1 MNYDIKFNDT
11 IQRQIV
17 RQLRSLDRAASA
29 EGDDEALLRKV
40 SKTKLLGAIGAAS
53 GLPAMPQVKEL
64 ADPQLLAGCDPSV
77 LSQGMFAPL
86 RCADNQIL
94 LAVANPWDYRADEFC
109 NARFAEH
116 EIFKVVTLAS
126 EISATIERSSQST
139 GPSRAELEALDIEHR
154 GNEVIDFDVTRTH

>member
-11 IQRQIV
+11 IRRQIL
-17 RQLRSLDRAASA
+17 RQLRLLESA
-29 EGDDEALLRKV
+29 CTEEKDDDALLRKA

-64 ADPQLLAGCDPSV
+64 ADAKLLAGCDPSV
-77 LSQGMFAPL
+77 LSQGMFTPL
-86 RCADNQIL
+86 RSAEGQLL

-109 NARFAEH
+109 NAHFADH

-126 EISATIERSSQST
+126 EISATIERSTQSS
-139 GPSRAELEALDIEHR
+139 GPPS
-154 GNEVIDFDVTRTH
+154 